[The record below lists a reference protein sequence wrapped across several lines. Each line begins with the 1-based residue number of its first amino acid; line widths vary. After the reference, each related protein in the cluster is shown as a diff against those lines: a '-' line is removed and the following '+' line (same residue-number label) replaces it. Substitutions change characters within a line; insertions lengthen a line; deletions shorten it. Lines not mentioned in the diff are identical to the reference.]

1 LLTAAAATALYALLT
16 LVFTWPLARG
26 IAHDIPG
33 DYGDPLLNAWI
44 LAWGAT
50 HFGRGWWN
58 ANIFSPQ
65 PLALAY
71 SEHLAP
77 QAASVLPVYWVSGNP
92 ILCYNLVWLA
102 TFVLS
107 GLGMFLLARDLT
119 GDPSVSV
126 VAGLAYAFAP
136 YRIASL
142 PHLQV
147 LSSAWMPF
155 VLLGFRRYF
164 ATRSVRPLAIAAA
177 AWLLQ
182 NLSCGYY
189 LLFFT
194 PVTTLYIVWEL
205 TTRRLW
211 SNARV
216 MASVAIA
223 CAAVVVATVP
233 FLLPYLELRHLGFNP
248 RSLTETRKFS
258 ADVYAYFTADP
269 NLHVWGSVMRAWPK
283 AEGALFPGFTIIV
296 LAGAGVAYALRTA
309 NASLTS
315 LTPRLTVKRIA
326 VYAPAGLAL
335 VAVAALGLG
344 WPIRLPGLKV
354 TSLPR
359 ALIVTSVI
367 TGITLAFMRDA
378 RERCMALARSP
389 AGAFSLIALFGVVMS
404 FGPQVR
410 AMDRVVI
417 DSSLYEA
424 FYRFVPGFDGLR
436 VPARYG
442 MVVALALSA
451 LAALGLDSLSLGGTP
466 RTPGT
471 LSTPRTLRTPRT
483 LLCTLS
489 ALLIFSE
496 SFAAPIPIN
505 QNSADYKRPG
515 LAPLPVLDPAAP
527 PVYDFIAS
535 LPGAA
540 SIVEL
545 PLGEPAFDVRYMF
558 YSTRHWRH
566 LVNGYTGGQPPD
578 YELLDRSLQDLF
590 TRPARAW
597 AVLASARAT
606 HAIVHEAMYSDGL
619 GPQVSDWLVTNGAKE
634 IAAFGRDRVFE
645 MAR

>member
-1 LLTAAAATALYALLT
+1 
-16 LVFTWPLARG
+16 
-26 IAHDIPG
+26 
-33 DYGDPLLNAWI
+33 
-44 LAWGAT
+44 
-50 HFGRGWWN
+50 
-58 ANIFSPQ
+58 
-65 PLALAY
+65 
-71 SEHLAP
+71 
-77 QAASVLPVYWVSGNP
+77 
-92 ILCYNLVWLA
+92 
-102 TFVLS
+102 
-107 GLGMFLLARDLT
+107 M
-119 GDPSVSV
+119 
-126 VAGLAYAFAP
+126 
-136 YRIASL
+136 
-142 PHLQV
+142 
-147 LSSAWMPF
+147 
-155 VLLGFRRYF
+155 
-164 ATRSVRPLAIAAA
+164 
-177 AWLLQ
+177 
-182 NLSCGYY
+182 
-189 LLFFT
+189 
-194 PVTTLYIVWEL
+194 
-205 TTRRLW
+205 
-211 SNARV
+211 
-216 MASVAIA
+216 
-223 CAAVVVATVP
+223 TVP

-309 NASLTS
+309 NASLT
-315 LTPRLTVKRIA
+315 PRLTVKRIA
-326 VYAPAGLAL
+326 LYAPAGLAL

-359 ALIVTSVI
+359 ALIVASVI

-410 AMDRVVI
+410 AMDRVVA

-471 LSTPRTLRTPRT
+471 LSTPRTL
-483 LLCTLS
+483 LCTLS

-535 LPGAA
+535 LPGTA

-645 MAR
+645 MTR

>member
-1 LLTAAAATALYALLT
+1 VNKGARASSDPLLTVAATALYTLLT

-58 ANIFSPQ
+58 ANIFFPQ

-136 YRIASL
+136 YRIASV

-194 PVTTLYIVWEL
+194 PVTGLYIVWEL

-211 SNARV
+211 SNTRV
-216 MASVAIA
+216 LTSVAIA
-223 CAAVVVATVP
+223 CAAVVVMTVP
-233 FLLPYLELRHLGFNP
+233 FLLPYLELRHRGFNP

-269 NLHVWGSVMRAWPK
+269 NLRLWGPVMRAWPK
-283 AEGALFPGFTIIV
+283 AEGALFPGLTIVV
-296 LAGAGVAYALRTA
+296 LAGAGIAHAWRQASDGLAARLSAKHIAL
-309 NASLTS
+309 
-315 LTPRLTVKRIA
+315 
-326 VYAPAGLAL
+326 YAPAGLAV
-335 VAVAALGLG
+335 VAVVALGLG
-344 WPIRLPGLKV
+344 WSIRLPGLKV

-359 ALIVTSVI
+359 AQIVAIVI
-367 TGITLAFMRDA
+367 AGITLAFLRDA
-378 RERCMALARSP
+378 RERCAALARSP
-389 AGAFSLIALFGVVMS
+389 AGVFCLIAFFGVVMS
-404 FGPQVR
+404 FGPQIR
-410 AMDRVVI
+410 AMDRVVM
-417 DSSLYEA
+417 DSSVYEA

-451 LAALGLDSLSLGGTP
+451 LAALGLDSLSRG
-466 RTPGT
+466 
-471 LSTPRTLRTPRT
+471 TPRT
-483 LLCTLS
+483 LLCTMTG
-489 ALLIFSE
+489 LLIFAE
-496 SFAAPIPIN
+496 SFAAPIPMN

-535 LPGAA
+535 LPRTA
-540 SIVEL
+540 SLVEL

-597 AVLASARAT
+597 AVLASVRAT
-606 HAIVHEAMYSDGL
+606 HAVVHEAMYSDGL
-619 GPQVSDWLVTNGAKE
+619 GPQVSDWLVMNGAKE

-645 MAR
+645 MTR